1 MQIVHPSAEPSTAI
15 ILPCYNEAERLNVVA
30 VKSFIEHYHEV
41 SLIFIDDGSRD
52 TTATKLGELVSDY
65 PDRMHAF
72 QLERNCGK
80 AEAVRRGMLKAVE
93 LGFDFIGFWDAD
105 LATPL
110 ETIPHFVDV
119 LERHSDSQVVWGT
132 RLPLLGHRIERDWN
146 RRLLGR
152 LFSKAA
158 AFAVSVPIRDALCG
172 AKLFRN
178 GAFLNAMLEQ
188 PFSSR
193 WIFDVEILSRLKH
206 AIAKQSDLSLERA
219 LFEFP
224 LDAWIEVPGSKVR
237 LKDFVRAAFEL
248 GNLGLRHRMRL
259 TKPTANAMTQV
270 ALLEVSRSKV
280 LDQTQ
285 RAA

>member
-1 MQIVHPSAEPSTAI
+1 MHIVRLSAETSTAI

-30 VKSFIEHYHEV
+30 VKSFIESCRDV
-41 SLIFIDDGSRD
+41 TLIFIDDGSRD
-52 TTATKLGELVSDY
+52 ATATKLSELVSTH
-65 PDRMHAF
+65 PDRMRAF

-80 AEAVRRGMLKAVE
+80 AEAVRRGMLKAAE
-93 LGFDFIGFWDAD
+93 FGFDFIGFWDAD

-110 ETIPHFVDV
+110 ETIPHFIDV
-119 LERHSDSQVVWGT
+119 LNRHSDSQVVWGT

-152 LFSKAA
+152 LFSRAA
-158 AFAVSVPIRDALCG
+158 AFAVGVPIRDALCG

-178 GAFLNAMLEQ
+178 GACFNAMLEQ

-193 WIFDVEILSRLKH
+193 WIFDVEILSRLKQ
-206 AIAKQSDLSLERA
+206 AICQQRDLSLERA

-224 LDAWIEVPGSKVR
+224 LDAWYEVEGSKVR

-248 GNLGLRHRMRL
+248 GNLGLRHRMQL
-259 TKPTANAMTQV
+259 AKPTANAMAQV
-270 ALLEVSRSKV
+270 TLFEVSTPKV
-280 LDQTQ
+280 SDQTQ